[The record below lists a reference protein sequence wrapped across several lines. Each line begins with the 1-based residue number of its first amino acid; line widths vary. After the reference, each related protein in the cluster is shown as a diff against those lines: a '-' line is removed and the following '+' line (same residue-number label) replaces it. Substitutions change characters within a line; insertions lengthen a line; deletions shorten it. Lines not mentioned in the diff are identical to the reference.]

1 MSERNYAVAF
11 HPVSRWLE
19 SESRKRLKRLG
30 GQLAE
35 FLSEMKTAQA
45 AVMLKAPEGA
55 ERERLGQLFISNLNA
70 IELTAVLAKFAEEN
84 GSIVTPKD
92 WRNDGN

>member
-11 HPVSRWLE
+11 HPVSRWQE

-30 GQLAE
+30 TQLAE
-35 FLSEMKTAQA
+35 FLAEMKTAQA
-45 AVMLKAPEGA
+45 AVMLKASEGA

-70 IELTAVLAKFAEEN
+70 IELTAVLAKFAQEN
-84 GSIVTPKD
+84 GAIITPQD